1 MAALSSY
8 LPSPLHA
15 PLKKLY
21 CALTDFGNSCQYNS
35 VFLISFPPAMNTK
48 NNTQRPKWTPLF
60 TSIKLIL
67 SKPKLLLWSVMLFAA
82 TILITWL
89 ADHLALSQLDSFAH
103 NLMPAEPVA
112 EGILG
117 WLKYAAW
124 LVGDWLYLILSRVV
138 TFYLAFLLAYTLT
151 TPGYAF
157 LSRAAEKMR
166 AGEYFNEDA
175 AFTFSGI
182 LRDLLEGVKI
192 GIFGIFVSILAI
204 LLNFLPVVG
213 QVAAF
218 LLYCFYSTLLF
229 IDFPASRQR
238 WTLGRKLRWLWR
250 YKGTSLRL
258 GVGPALLSMIPLFNI
273 FAMAL
278 LFPLLT
284 VHATLNFTTAEVQA
298 GQSHTEGSLEVQ

>member
-1 MAALSSY
+1 MS
-8 LPSPLHA
+8 
-15 PLKKLY
+15 
-21 CALTDFGNSCQYNS
+21 
-35 VFLISFPPAMNTK
+35 TK
-48 NNTQRPKWTPLF
+48 TTVQRPKWTPLF

-89 ADHLALSQLDSFAH
+89 GDHLALSQLDSFAH
-103 NLMPAEPVA
+103 NLMPAEPAAV
-112 EGILG
+112 GVLG

-124 LVGDWLYLILSRVV
+124 LAGDWLYLLLSRVV

-157 LSRAAEKMR
+157 LSRAAEKIR

-175 AFTFSGI
+175 DFNFRGI

-192 GIFGIFVSILAI
+192 SIFGIFVSILAI

-238 WTLGRKLRWLWR
+238 WTLARKLHWLWR

-258 GVGPALLSMIPLFNI
+258 GIGPALLSMIPLFNI

-284 VHATLNFTTAEVQA
+284 VHATLNFTTAEVQS
-298 GQSHTEGSLEVQ
+298 GQSHTEGNLE